1 VSLLF
6 YWLASLRGAALTAA
20 FRPIGGI
27 FLQTY
32 FRALRQHI
40 TAVVLFSV
48 AINILVMASPLYMLQ
63 LYDRVLAS
71 RSVETLISLTAITTF
86 ALLVMAALDVL
97 RAKLLVRAGTVLHER
112 IASRLF
118 DTVLQR
124 ISTHPQEPSREAQKD
139 LYDIRQFIS
148 GNGLIALIDAP
159 WAVVFM
165 AIIFLMHPLLGGVAF
180 AGALVLFGLA
190 ALAEFSTREPLQASR
205 AQTMRAEKCMTEGVR
220 NADALRVMG
229 MVPAMGQIWRERQDH
244 AVSLQD
250 CVSERLSSLTAMS
263 KSIRLVLQMAML
275 GTGAWLAL
283 GQHITP
289 GFMIAGSIIMARAL
303 APIEQLLGAWRGL
316 SAARRGYRRLDLLF
330 SVVPEPQPVMT
341 LPAPAAKVSV
351 KALFGA
357 PPASTLPVVKGINL
371 RLGPGTVLGIVGPS
385 AAGKSTL
392 ARLLVGAWAPL
403 SGEVRLDGIDV
414 GSLHTKDL
422 GRYIGYLPQEI
433 ELFEGTVHENISRFS
448 GGATGGEAELTVRAA
463 KLAGIHEMILH
474 FPQGYDTPIGPQGV
488 VLSGGQKQR
497 IAMARAFYGDPVL
510 IVMDEP
516 DSHLDEAGQGALV
529 RALHDLKKDGRII
542 VVTTHRATMTNVIDS
557 LMVLRDGHV
566 DLMGPTNDVLAKV
579 RAGAASASAQAI
591 PHKPTEIA
599 ASPEPIQVP
608 Q

>member
-1 VSLLF
+1 MQP
-6 YWLASLRGAALTAA
+6 Y
-20 FRPIGGI
+20 
-27 FLQTY
+27 LQ
-32 FRALRQHI
+32 ALRQHVGI
-40 TAVVLFSV
+40 VILFSV
-48 AINILVMASPLYMLQ
+48 VINILVMASPLYMLQ

-112 IASRLF
+112 IATRLF
-118 DTVLQR
+118 DTVLHR
-124 ISTHPQEPSREAQKD
+124 TATHPQEPSREAQKD
-139 LYDIRQFIS
+139 LYDIRQFVS
-148 GNGLIALIDAP
+148 GSGLIALIDAP

-165 AIIFLMHPLLGGVAF
+165 AIIFLMHPLLGAVAL

-190 ALAEFSTREPLQASR
+190 MLAEFSTREPLRASR
-205 AQTMRAEKCMTEGVR
+205 TATMQAEKCMTEGVR
-220 NADALRVMG
+220 NTDTLRVMG
-229 MVPAMGQIWRERQDH
+229 MVPAMGQIWRDRQDR
-244 AVSLQD
+244 AVRLQD
-250 CVSERLSSLTAMS
+250 RVSERLSSLTAMS

-289 GFMIAGSIIMARAL
+289 GLMIAGSIIMGRAL
-303 APIEQLLGAWRGL
+303 APIEQLLAAWRGL

-330 SVVPEPQPVMT
+330 RVAPEPQPAMA

-357 PPASTLPVVKGINL
+357 PPGGTVPVVKGINL

-422 GRYIGYLPQEI
+422 GRYIGYLPQEV
-433 ELFEGTVHENISRFS
+433 ELFEGTVHENISRYS
-448 GGATGGEAELTVRAA
+448 GGATRGVTGGEAELTVRAA

-557 LMVLRDGHV
+557 LMVLRDGQV

-579 RAGAASASAQAI
+579 RAGAASAQAI

-599 ASPEPIQVP
+599 ASPEPTQVP

>member
-1 VSLLF
+1 MQP
-6 YWLASLRGAALTAA
+6 Y
-20 FRPIGGI
+20 
-27 FLQTY
+27 LQ
-32 FRALRQHI
+32 ALRQHVGI
-40 TAVVLFSV
+40 VILFSV
-48 AINILVMASPLYMLQ
+48 VINILVMASPLYMLQ

-118 DTVLQR
+118 DTVLHR
-124 ISTHPQEPSREAQKD
+124 TATHPQEPSREAQKD
-139 LYDIRQFIS
+139 LFDIRQFVS
-148 GNGLIALIDAP
+148 GNGLVALIDAP

-165 AIIFLMHPLLGGVAF
+165 AIIFLMHPLLGAVAL

-190 ALAEFSTREPLQASR
+190 VLAEFSTRDPLQASR
-205 AQTMRAEKCMTEGVR
+205 TATIRAEKCMTEGVR

-229 MVPAMGQIWRERQDH
+229 MVPAMGQIWRTRQDQ

-250 CVSERLSSLTAMS
+250 RVSERLSSLTAMS

-330 SVVPEPQPVMT
+330 SVVPEAEPAMT
-341 LPAPAAKVSV
+341 LPAPAAKLSL
-351 KALFGA
+351 KAVFGA
-357 PPASTLPVVKGINL
+357 PPGTTAPVVKGVNL

-392 ARLLVGAWAPL
+392 ARLLVGAWPTL

-414 GSLHTKDL
+414 SSLHSHDL
-422 GRYIGYLPQEI
+422 GKHIGYLPQEI
-433 ELFEGTVHENISRFS
+433 ELFEGTVHENISRFC
-448 GGATGGEAELTVRAA
+448 GGGSDATVRAA
-463 KLAGIHEMILH
+463 KLAGIHDMVLH
-474 FPQGYDTPIGPQGV
+474 FPKGYDTPIGPHGV

-497 IAMARAFYGDPVL
+497 IAMARAFYGEPVL

-516 DSHLDEAGQGALV
+516 DSHLDEAGQAALL
-529 RALHDLKKDGRII
+529 RALQDLKKDGRIV

-557 LMVLRDGHV
+557 LMVLRDGQV
-566 DLMGPTNDVLAKV
+566 DLLGPTQDVLAKV
-579 RAGAASASAQAI
+579 RAAAPPQALT
-591 PHKPTEIA
+591 HKRKAIA
-599 ASPEPIQVP
+599 DTPEPAQVP